1 MGETSATGAA
11 LRDRC
16 VASLRHLSRALH
28 EDDEEWLSLDL
39 TMGQFK
45 AMMALGLKGPLAI
58 GDLGRRIGISEP
70 AASLLVD
77 QLVRRGYVGRATDPA
92 DRRRVLLAATSRGT
106 KLLGELRHG
115 SEQSLQEWLADVG
128 DDDLDVLARGL
139 RALTEVTGAI
149 EPPAAG
155 DATAENRE
163 T

>member
-1 MGETSATGAA
+1 MAETSVARAA

-77 QLVRRGYVGRATDPA
+77 QLEAKGLACCEPDLA
-92 DRRRVLLAATSRGT
+92 DRRRTLVTPVAEAQERFERLQHGRIDRVFGLLERLTDEDLEALVRGIGA
-106 KLLGELRHG
+106 LEDVALRT
-115 SEQSLQEWLADVG
+115 QAP
-128 DDDLDVLARGL
+128 
-139 RALTEVTGAI
+139 T
-149 EPPAAG
+149 AAG
-155 DATAENRE
+155 RRP
-163 T
+163 